1 MGISTVDSGTPNKIL
16 TYTANTLSF
25 AYQMKTGALGTSSM
39 NLAAAG
45 KKAVLLASASATA
58 SVELI
63 IQNFGQISSLTGDA
77 TGSQQIIIMFPS
89 GSDNLRPI
97 PTSMGQAFGGSTVGE
112 YVMQIQADGA
122 GWANT
127 IEDTRIHEIVLDTAK
142 NGYTDWFMI
151 GRTGY
156 NAAASNYQLR
166 IRPSSGSAQS

>member
-25 AYQMKTGALGTSSM
+25 TNQMRGGALGTASM
-39 NLAAAG
+39 NLAVG
-45 KKAVLLASASATA
+45 RAVLLASASATS

-63 IQNFGQISSLTGDA
+63 VQNFGQISSLTGNA
-77 TGSQQIIIMFPS
+77 TGSQQIIVMFPS
-89 GSDNLRPI
+89 GSDNLRPL

-127 IEDTRIHEIVLDTAK
+127 IEDTRIHEIVLNTAK
-142 NGYTDWFMI
+142 NGYTDWFII